1 MDLDGL
7 LEPIGGRLTLL
18 ALALA
23 VLGLAFFAAF
33 LTRLGAFLR
42 ERSLAALAPVRSL
55 IWLLFSL
62 VFFASAT
69 AAASLAMTLRTYRA
83 FTDRTR
89 VARIDCAPVTDNPDY
104 QLILRYL
111 PDENGKLGIASHY
124 LLKGDQ
130 WEIGGD
136 VLKWDPRL
144 TWLGLRTCHKVT
156 RISSHALR
164 AEEEAQGAHSSYNLG
179 GGTDKLWLWLHKH
192 GHRLPFVEAV
202 YGSAVFTLPDAE
214 QSFELT
220 IGPDGYALKKISPE
234 LSPESTRKP

>member
-1 MDLDGL
+1 MDSLWSPL
-7 LEPIGGRLTLL
+7 GGRLTLL

-23 VLGLAFFAAF
+23 VLGLIFFTAF

-42 ERSLAALAPVRSL
+42 ERSLTALRPIHSL

-69 AAASLAMTLRTYRA
+69 AAGSLAMTLRTYRA
-83 FTDRTR
+83 FTDRTP

-104 QLILRYL
+104 QMILRYL
-111 PDENGKLGIASHY
+111 PYENGQPGIASHY

-156 RISSHALR
+156 RISSHALDPQ
-164 AEEEAQGAHSSYNLG
+164 AELAGAHSSYQLH
-179 GGTDKLWLWLHKH
+179 GGTDKFWLWLHRH

-202 YGSAVFTLPDAE
+202 YGSAVFTLPDEE
-214 QSFELT
+214 QSFELL
-220 IGPDGYALKKISPE
+220 IGPDGYSLQKVPREGSAGLRTP
-234 LSPESTRKP
+234 